1 MGGGG
6 GWRGKKNLMHNFPK
20 QLGEGVPIWGSW
32 GGWVGGGGDAHPHPH
47 LHRHSSCMDPDR
59 ESIA

>member
-32 GGWVGGGGDAHPHPH
+32 GGWVGVGMLTLTPT
-47 LHRHSSCMDPDR
+47 
-59 ESIA
+59 SIGTVHVWTQIGKA